1 VADALRIR
9 LWLIAAIGL
18 IAAALLAAGGLPA
31 AEGGSKERDRPSAK
45 KVWPPV
51 NFPSQ
56 RAIRRAQEFAAAR
69 GEVSFALISSSAGRY
84 GYDVDRQYS
93 SASASKA
100 LLLAAQ
106 LRQLQKDNAQLDAAS
121 RALLEPMIVYSD
133 NGAASG
139 VYARVGDAGLYDVAQ
154 RAGMRGFSVDPGFWG
169 GAQITAADMVQFYFR
184 LERNLGRRYRDYGL
198 RLLSSIS
205 PTQRWGI
212 PAAAGRRW
220 RVWFKGGWR
229 PAGQKGTTGPVTHQ
243 AALLVHRRGERL
255 ALAVLSNEAPGSGA
269 GFDAIEGVAERLL
282 AEPPPRRGGWLAP

>member
-1 VADALRIR
+1 VADALGIR
-9 LWLIAAIGL
+9 LSLTAATGL
-18 IAAALLAAGGLPA
+18 IVAALLGAASPHGAAGG
-31 AEGGSKERDRPSAK
+31 SDRRDRPSAK
-45 KVWPPV
+45 KVWPPI
-51 NFPSQ
+51 NYPPR

-69 GEVSFALISSSAGRY
+69 GDVSFALISSSAGRH

-106 LRQLQKDNAQLDAAS
+106 LRELQRDDAPLDAAS

-139 VYARVGDAGLYDVAQ
+139 IYARVGDAGLHDVAQ

-169 GAQITAADMVQFYFR
+169 GAQITAGDMARFYFR

-212 PAAAGRRW
+212 PAAAGRGW

-229 PAGQKGTTGPVTHQ
+229 PAGQEGTTGPVTHQ
-243 AALLVHRRGERL
+243 AALLVHRGGERL
-255 ALAVLSNEAPGSGA
+255 ALAVLSNEVPGAGA
-269 GFDAIEGVAERLL
+269 GFDAIEGIAERLL
-282 AEPPPRRGGWLAP
+282 AKPPPRPGGWVAP